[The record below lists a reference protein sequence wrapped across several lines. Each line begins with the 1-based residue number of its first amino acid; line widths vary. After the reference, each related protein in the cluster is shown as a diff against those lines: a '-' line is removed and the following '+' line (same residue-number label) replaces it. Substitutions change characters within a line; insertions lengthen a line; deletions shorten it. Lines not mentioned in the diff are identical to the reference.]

1 MRTIKAINNFKVDM
15 VITFSL
21 IALGFYIRTIFIS
34 NMGSEETGLVLLYTQ
49 LTAYLNLAELG
60 IGIAAA
66 SVLYKP
72 LHEDDYAR
80 VNYIT
85 SLLSLIYRFISFIV
99 LVVGIVIGL
108 GIYFFI
114 DSVASVHNALI
125 YWSMFVI
132 NASLTYTYAKHS
144 TLLTANQQYSIV
156 RKIQGGG
163 KIIILISQCFIIYY
177 THSFLFYLL
186 VETIGILLQYVL
198 FNANIKRGEFN
209 ELYTTDI
216 GERDKLELKIDLKN
230 KIKNMFFHKIGAV
243 LVLNTDY
250 LLVSK
255 FLNLTYVTIY
265 GSYMM
270 VFQVV
275 TVLMSSFINAITA
288 GMGSFLINK
297 SEEDKIIIARQFNV
311 AFIALATF
319 ICINMFFLVNDF
331 ILQWIGARYILSN
344 YVVFLMLINVFIS
357 VIRIPTDIFKNAS
370 GLFGDIYYPLFEGL
384 INLFFSTVLTI
395 YFGLSGVV
403 FGTII
408 SNIIITLIAKPLY
421 LYSRMFKLSSASNI
435 YCFFVM
441 RPIIYAISIFSLCT
455 VVYYKFELFTVS
467 SWLDFIIK
475 TICVSLISMIIVFI
489 VFYTDRYFRGFI
501 NRVVKAFCDSH

>member
-1 MRTIKAINNFKVDM
+1 MRTIKAIHNFKVDM

-34 NMGSEETGLVLLYTQ
+34 KMGGEETGLVLLYTQ

-85 SLLSLIYRFISFIV
+85 SLLSIIYRYISFIV

-125 YWSMFVI
+125 YWSIFVI

-163 KIIILISQCFIIYY
+163 KILILICQCFLVYY
-177 THSFLFYLL
+177 THNFLLYLL
-186 VETIGILLQYVL
+186 VETIGVLLQYVL
-198 FNANIKRGEFN
+198 FNANIKRGM
-209 ELYTTDI
+209 L
-216 GERDKLELKIDLKN
+216 DKLYISDINEKEKLGLKIDLKN

-275 TVLMSSFINAITA
+275 TVLMSSFVNAITA

-297 SEEDKIIIARQFNV
+297 NEKDKIAIARQFNA

-331 ILQWIGARYILSN
+331 ILQWIGAKYVLSN
-344 YVVFLMLINVFIS
+344 YVVFLMLINVFVS

-384 INLFFSTVLTI
+384 INLVFSTVLTI

-403 FGTII
+403 LGTII
-408 SNIIITLIAKPLY
+408 SNVIITLIAKPLY
-421 LYSRMFKLSSASNI
+421 LYSRMFKTSNAFSI
-435 YCFFVM
+435 YCIFIT
-441 RPIIYAISIFSLCT
+441 RPIIYAISIFSLCF
-455 VVYYKFELFTVS
+455 VVHYKVELFMVS
-467 SWLDFIIK
+467 SWSGFVVK
-475 TICVSLISMIIVFI
+475 TICVSLVSMIIVFI
-489 VFYTDRYFRGFI
+489 VFYTDRYFRAFV
-501 NRVVKAFCDSH
+501 NRVIKALI